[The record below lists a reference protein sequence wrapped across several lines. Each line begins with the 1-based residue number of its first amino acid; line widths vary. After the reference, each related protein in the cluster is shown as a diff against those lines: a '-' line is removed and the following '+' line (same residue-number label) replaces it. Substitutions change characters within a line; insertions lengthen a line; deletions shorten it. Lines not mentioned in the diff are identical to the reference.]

1 MQGQRAGSSTAQGST
16 STSYSKKVEIFTD
29 SGEYD
34 GSRMK
39 FEEWWVKAQ
48 AWLKVNKHAILAGS
62 QDAVGVI
69 LSWFK
74 GLKTGHF
81 TQVCF
86 TQATQGIYEWDHLV
100 CDVEE
105 LFQKKALYLQAE
117 VNDSHAVELLERNTM
132 PGMIARIFQEGKWME
147 NLIDYLK

>member
-48 AWLKVNKHAILAGS
+48 A
-62 QDAVGVI
+62 
-69 LSWFK
+69 
-74 GLKTGHF
+74 
-81 TQVCF
+81 
-86 TQATQGIYEWDHLV
+86 
-100 CDVEE
+100 
-105 LFQKKALYLQAE
+105 
-117 VNDSHAVELLERNTM
+117 
-132 PGMIARIFQEGKWME
+132 
-147 NLIDYLK
+147 